1 MGCLETDAFA
11 KAVRLKFAHALLKL
25 RLTPQFLRLL
35 SFVVSAVIS
44 VGLLACESA
53 EPTPIEPSR
62 APSPTVAPVL
72 RIEPTTIPTPEV
84 TPTVTPYLIQTLEP
98 TPTPEVTPTV
108 TPYPIQTL
116 EPTPTSA
123 IAVTVTPESTATVT
137 LVPTNTP
144 EPTATVTIEATDVTE
159 STATQ
164 TKSPTLAPAPISTS
178 TPAQFL
184 THTPTPTVTRSHTAT
199 AEPEPTATAEATHT
213 PTVEPTITATPIAEV
228 GTIDGQLAVDDD
240 TLWGELFDTFDE
252 AEFSCIQSKLDEDD
266 FEAMSVR
273 AVGSIRGLTDRHD
286 LAVWGCLSHA
296 TAVDLYISKFL
307 DPEGDFDAAERSVID
322 DCYRAAMQYTDLARY
337 VEATFIRSYRDL
349 RIYEHG
355 RGNIARSLENCSQL
369 EQHDATQLNVVSGI
383 DTRPLNFAP
392 NPQYLWI
399 DAIERT
405 SLDEQA
411 CILRELGS
419 HRHQWIQYHAVF
431 DGSTESWESA
441 IWGCLGDETAA
452 RLFKRVAP
460 YDIWRLADRPNSS
473 HPRYGPINEILGRDD
488 EACLDRVLS
497 RMDFPR
503 LIDTGL
509 PDNVTADDYR
519 HATAALAGI
528 GMCVG
533 TLPLVVE
540 VDDHGDVKEDPT
552 SISIGTLVEG
562 KIDDKFYRQ
571 DVDFFEFVAE
581 AGLVYE
587 IDLSY
592 DDPGEIKHLFH
603 GFNLYVYQLFDP
615 LRLNGDQPVAYQVLH
630 TSYPF
635 LLEPPGSGAYHL
647 SVSGI
652 RNQAY
657 RINITISD
665 HVDDFGDDVESAHEI
680 AVGETVAGALE
691 FAHDNDFFSFGVE
704 QGATYQIET
713 RSSTTGLRLLYEK
726 IEVDFSEDEGGFWH
740 HISDRVIRE
749 PRHPGRIYIR
759 VGGESPGT
767 YSISVSIADYADDHG
782 NEIETATVIELG
794 ETTRGVISHDHD
806 QDLFKMDLRLG
817 ETFEIDFDS
826 MIKDRIVADVWD
838 VNYRGLQ
845 DLNRFPV
852 VAKAISAGPHFIR
865 VRTPS
870 TTGGYAIT
878 VRRSDYVDDFPD
890 DTATGIDFG
899 VPIEVHKNNLND
911 YDVFAFSATA
921 GESFDISV
929 DPGTIERYAVRIHD
943 ADGNA
948 IKNALYYEEAKIT
961 TWQAW
966 EDGDYVVDLE
976 TESLGTYTI
985 SISQSDYRDDHADD
999 ERFATPLTLGET
1011 VRGMIGLD
1019 AGFFWSVRS
1028 RRYRTFGDHD
1038 MFSFEAERGQRYSIE
1053 VELDSLIRSEV
1064 QLYDADGEFMDSAD
1078 TGLTWKSGR
1087 SGKRY
1092 VRISGV
1098 GVGDYTITI
1107 RQVD

>member
-1 MGCLETDAFA
+1 M
-11 KAVRLKFAHALLKL
+11 KL
-25 RLTPQFLRLL
+25 RLTPQNMRSRSIL
-35 SFVVSAVIS
+35 VSAVVVI
-44 VGLLACESA
+44 GLLACESA
-53 EPTPIEPSR
+53 EPPEIG
-62 APSPTVAPVL
+62 PSPSPPPPVAPVL
-72 RIEPTTIPTPEV
+72 RVEPSSTQTPKVIASAEAAPTFTPSPVPTLES
-84 TPTVTPYLIQTLEP
+84 TPTLGP
-98 TPTPEVTPTV
+98 TH
-108 TPYPIQTL
+108 
-116 EPTPTSA
+116 
-123 IAVTVTPESTATVT
+123 
-137 LVPTNTP
+137 VPTNTP
-144 EPTATVTIEATDVTE
+144 EPTVTATTDAAKP
-159 STATQ
+159 TATQ
-164 TKSPTLAPAPISTS
+164 SKNPTQTPAPTATS
-178 TPAQFL
+178 MPAQVP
-184 THTPTPTVTRSHTAT
+184 TDTPTPTETPSPTAT
-199 AEPEPTATAEATHT
+199 AVPEPTATAEATNT
-213 PTVEPTITATPIAEV
+213 STVEVVDIGDQHLV
-228 GTIDGQLAVDDD
+228 YDGL
-240 TLWGELFDTFDE
+240 LWGGLFEVLDE
-252 AEFSCIQSKLDEDD
+252 AESSCIRSKLDEDD

-307 DPEGDFDAAERSVID
+307 ETEGDFDAAERSVID
-322 DCYRAAMQYTDLARY
+322 DCHRAAMQYTDLARY

-349 RIYEHG
+349 RFYEYG
-355 RGNIARSLENCSQL
+355 RWKIAKSLENCSRS
-369 EQHDATQLNVVSGI
+369 EQHDATQLNVVSGF

-392 NPQYLWI
+392 NPQYLWR
-399 DAIERT
+399 DAIEWAYLWRDAIESA
-405 SLDEQA
+405 SLNEQA
-411 CILRELGS
+411 CILQVLGS
-419 HRHQWIQYHAVF
+419 DRHQSIQYQAVL

-441 IWGCLGDETAA
+441 IWGCLGDESAA
-452 RLFKRVAP
+452 RLFKLVAP
-460 YDIWRLADRPNSS
+460 YDLWRLPDRPNSS
-473 HPRYGPINEILGRDD
+473 HPRYGPINGILGRDD

-503 LIDTGL
+503 LIDAGL

-562 KIDDKFYRQ
+562 KIDDKING

-592 DDPGEIKHLFH
+592 DDPGEIYHLFH
-603 GFNLYVYQLFDP
+603 GLNLYVYQLFDG
-615 LRLNGDQPVAYQVLH
+615 RRPVAYRVLQ
-630 TSYPF
+630 TSYPVLF
-635 LLEPPGSGAYHL
+635 EPPVSGAYRLH
-647 SVSGI
+647 VWGK
-652 RNQAY
+652 RNLVY

-691 FAHDNDFFSFGVE
+691 FAHDYDFFSFGVE
-704 QGATYQIET
+704 QGATYQIEI
-713 RSSTTGLRLLYEK
+713 RSSTTGLRLPAEK
-726 IEVDFSEDEGGFWH
+726 IEVEFSEDEGEVWH

-759 VGGESPGT
+759 VGGESPGV
-767 YSISVSIADYADDHG
+767 YSISVSIGDYADDHG
-782 NEIETATVIELG
+782 NKIETATVIELG
-794 ETTRGVISHDHD
+794 ETTRGVISHDQD
-806 QDLFKMDLRLG
+806 QDLFKVDLGLG

-826 MIKDRIVADVWD
+826 MIKDDIVADVWD
-838 VNYRGLQ
+838 VNYRGLE
-845 DLNRFPV
+845 DLNRFP
-852 VAKAISAGPHFIR
+852 AIWKPTSAGPHFIR
-865 VRTPS
+865 VRTPG

-878 VRRSDYVDDFPD
+878 LRRSHYIDDFPD
-890 DTATGIDFG
+890 DTATVIDFG

-911 YDVFAFSATA
+911 YDAFAFSATA
-921 GESFDISV
+921 GQSFDISV
-929 DPGTIERYAVRIHD
+929 DPGTIKSYAVRIHD

-948 IKNALYYEEAKIT
+948 IKNTPYYEEAKIT

-966 EDGDYVVDLE
+966 EDGDYIVDLE

-985 SISQSDYRDDHADD
+985 SVSRSDYRDDHADD

-1011 VRGMIGLD
+1011 VHGMIGLD

-1028 RRYRTFGDHD
+1028 RGYRTFGDHD
-1038 MFSFEAERGQRYSIE
+1038 MFSFEAERGKQYSIE

-1098 GVGDYTITI
+1098 GVGDYTITV

>member
-1 MGCLETDAFA
+1 MGCLDTDAFA
-11 KAVRLKFAHALLKL
+11 EAVRLKFAHALLKL
-25 RLTPQFLRLL
+25 RSTPQFMRLL
-35 SFVVSAVIS
+35 SFVVSAVVS

-53 EPTPIEPSR
+53 EPTPIEPS
-62 APSPTVAPVL
+62 PSPSPPVAPVL

-84 TPTVTPYLIQTLEP
+84 IATPEATPTVTPSP
-98 TPTPEVTPTV
+98 T
-108 TPYPIQTL
+108 QTL

-123 IAVTVTPESTATVT
+123 LAATDAPEAVATVT
-137 LVPTNTP
+137 LVPTDTP
-144 EPTATVTIEATDVTE
+144 EPTVTATTAATDATE
-159 STATQ
+159 PTAAQTVSPTQ
-164 TKSPTLAPAPISTS
+164 TPSPTSTTAPTQVPTD
-178 TPAQFL
+178 
-184 THTPTPTVTRSHTAT
+184 TPTPTETPSPTGTV
-199 AEPEPTATAEATHT
+199 EPEPTETAEATNT

-240 TLWGELFDTFDE
+240 TLWGEFFDTFDD

-273 AVGSIRGLTDRHD
+273 PVGSIQGLTDRHD

-307 DPEGDFDAAERSVID
+307 EPEGDFDAAERSVID
-322 DCYRAAMQYTDLARY
+322 DCYRASMQYTDLARY
-337 VEATFIRSYRDL
+337 TEATFLISYREL
-349 RIYEHG
+349 RFYEHG
-355 RGNIARSLENCSQL
+355 RWKIAKSLENCSRL
-369 EQHDATQLNVVSGI
+369 EQHDATQLKVVSGI

-399 DAIERT
+399 YAIEWA
-405 SLDEQA
+405 SLNEQA
-411 CILRELGS
+411 CILQVLGPD
-419 HRHQWIQYHAVF
+419 RHQSIQYQAVL

-441 IWGCLGDETAA
+441 VWGCLADESAA
-452 RLFKRVAP
+452 RLFKLVVP
-460 YDIWRLADRPNSS
+460 YDIWRLPDPPFSS
-473 HPRYGPINEILGRDD
+473 HSGSKRNGPVDGILGRDD

-503 LIDTGL
+503 LIDVGL
-509 PDNVTADDYR
+509 PDDVTADDYR
-519 HATAALAGI
+519 HATAALAGT

-533 TLPLVVE
+533 TLPLIVE

-552 SISIGTLVEG
+552 SISIGTSVEG
-562 KIDDKFYRQ
+562 KIDDKIYRA

-592 DDPGEIKHLFH
+592 DDPGEIKYLFH

-635 LLEPPGSGAYHL
+635 LLEPPGSGAYRL
-647 SVSGI
+647 RVSGI

-794 ETTRGVISHDHD
+794 ETIRGVISHDHD

-838 VNYRGLQ
+838 VNYRGLE
-845 DLNRFPV
+845 DLNRFP
-852 VAKAISAGPHFIR
+852 AIWMPTSAGPHFIR
-865 VRTPS
+865 VRTPG

-878 VRRSDYVDDFPD
+878 LRRSHYVDDFPD

-899 VPIEVHKNNLND
+899 APIEVHNNNID
-911 YDVFAFSATA
+911 DRDVFTFSATA
-921 GESFDISV
+921 GESFDIFV
-929 DPGTIERYAVRIHD
+929 EPGTFERFSIRIYD
-943 ADGNA
+943 ADGNRLKSTPGYEG
-948 IKNALYYEEAKIT
+948 IKKM

-966 EDGDYVVDLE
+966 EDGDYFVDLE
-976 TESLGTYTI
+976 TESRGTYTI
-985 SISQSDYRDDHADD
+985 SVSRSNYRDDHADD

-1011 VRGMIGLD
+1011 VHGMIGLD
-1019 AGFFWSVRS
+1019 AGFFWRERNKRFSI
-1028 RRYRTFGDHD
+1028 FGDHD
-1038 MFSFEAERGQRYSIE
+1038 MFSFEAERGKRYSIE

-1098 GVGDYTITI
+1098 GVGDYNITI

>member
-1 MGCLETDAFA
+1 
-11 KAVRLKFAHALLKL
+11 
-25 RLTPQFLRLL
+25 
-35 SFVVSAVIS
+35 
-44 VGLLACESA
+44 
-53 EPTPIEPSR
+53 
-62 APSPTVAPVL
+62 
-72 RIEPTTIPTPEV
+72 
-84 TPTVTPYLIQTLEP
+84 
-98 TPTPEVTPTV
+98 
-108 TPYPIQTL
+108 
-116 EPTPTSA
+116 
-123 IAVTVTPESTATVT
+123 
-137 LVPTNTP
+137 
-144 EPTATVTIEATDVTE
+144 
-159 STATQ
+159 
-164 TKSPTLAPAPISTS
+164 
-178 TPAQFL
+178 
-184 THTPTPTVTRSHTAT
+184 
-199 AEPEPTATAEATHT
+199 
-213 PTVEPTITATPIAEV
+213 
-228 GTIDGQLAVDDD
+228 
-240 TLWGELFDTFDE
+240 
-252 AEFSCIQSKLDEDD
+252 
-266 FEAMSVR
+266 
-273 AVGSIRGLTDRHD
+273 
-286 LAVWGCLSHA
+286 
-296 TAVDLYISKFL
+296 
-307 DPEGDFDAAERSVID
+307 
-322 DCYRAAMQYTDLARY
+322 MQYTDLARY
-337 VEATFIRSYRDL
+337 IEATFIESYRDL
-349 RIYEHG
+349 RFYEHG
-355 RGNIARSLENCSQL
+355 RWKIAKSLEKCSQL
-369 EQHDATQLNVVSGI
+369 EQHDVTQLNVVSGF

-399 DAIERT
+399 DTIEWA

-411 CILRELGS
+411 CTLQVLGS
-419 HRHQWIQYHAVF
+419 DRHQSIQYQAVL

-441 IWGCLGDETAA
+441 IWGCLGDESAA

-460 YDIWRLADRPNSS
+460 YDLWRLPDRPNSS
-473 HPRYGPINEILGRDD
+473 HPRYGPINGILGRDD
-488 EACLDRVLS
+488 EACLDRVVS

-503 LIDTGL
+503 LIDAGL

-533 TLPLVVE
+533 TFPLIVE

-562 KIDDKFYRQ
+562 KIDDKING

-592 DDPGEIKHLFH
+592 DDPGEIKYLFH
-603 GFNLYVYQLFDP
+603 GLRLNVYQLFDP
-615 LRLNGDQPVAYQVLH
+615 LRLNGDRPVAYQVLQ

-635 LLEPPGSGAYHL
+635 LLEPPGSGAYRL
-647 SVSGI
+647 TVSGI

-665 HVDDFGDDVESAHEI
+665 HVDDFGDDVESPHEI

-691 FAHDNDFFSFGVE
+691 FAHDNDFFSFGVV

-713 RSSTTGLRLLYEK
+713 QWSTTGLRLPREK
-726 IEVDFSEDEGGFWH
+726 IKVDFSEDEGGFWH

-838 VNYRGLQ
+838 VNYRGLE
-845 DLNRFPV
+845 DLNRFP
-852 VAKAISAGPHFIR
+852 AIWKPTSAGPHFIR
-865 VRTPS
+865 VRTPG

-878 VRRSDYVDDFPD
+878 LRRSHYVDDFPD

-899 VPIEVHKNNLND
+899 APIEVHNNNID
-911 YDVFAFSATA
+911 DRDVFTFSATA
-921 GESFDISV
+921 GESFDIFV
-929 DPGTIERYAVRIHD
+929 EPGTFERFSIRIYD
-943 ADGNA
+943 ADGNRLKSTPGYEG
-948 IKNALYYEEAKIT
+948 IKKM

-966 EDGDYVVDLE
+966 EDGDYFVDLE
-976 TESLGTYTI
+976 TESRGTYTI
-985 SISQSDYRDDHADD
+985 SVSRSDYRDDHADH
-999 ERFATPLTLGET
+999 EWIATPLTLGET

-1019 AGFFWSVRS
+1019 AGFFWRE
-1028 RRYRTFGDHD
+1028 RNKRFHMFGDHD
-1038 MFSFEAERGQRYSIE
+1038 MFSFDAERGKQYSIE
-1053 VELDSLIRSEV
+1053 VELDSLIRSDV

-1098 GVGDYTITI
+1098 GVGDYTITV